1 MSRQEL
7 KELDE
12 KEEHEMQ
19 RINTTQFVP
28 QQNHKFNS
36 VHDNM
41 DNQASPIERHQ
52 GKIPESIT
60 SMPQISVYQTPNFDS
75 HNENI

>member
-1 MSRQEL
+1 VNVLGDSYGCGIVEHMSRQEL

-12 KEEHEMQ
+12 KE
-19 RINTTQFVP
+19 
-28 QQNHKFNS
+28 
-36 VHDNM
+36 D
-41 DNQASPIERHQ
+41 Q